1 MKTYR
6 YLISPTELQKN
17 LGNPNFVI
25 FDCRFDL
32 LHPESGLLEYQK
44 EHIPGARFADLNTN
58 LAGIPTDTS
67 GNHPIPDLDKFNEFL
82 SRNGVNSSKQIVVYD
97 SVGGSYAVR
106 LWWLINGCNHKKVAI
121 LDGGFTVWNSKHLPV
136 DSNLENVLPS
146 HFNSE
151 FHLESVVYLTEMEGA
166 IEEKDFL
173 IIDARSPERFRGEVE
188 PYYSIAGHIPG
199 ASNMFY
205 QNNFDNNG
213 MFQSKF
219 QLFSQYKDLLCGKD
233 PEKVIFYCG
242 SGVTSLLNHFAMQ
255 MIGMKGS
262 RVYIGSWSEWI
273 KHHPDKIATGK

>member
-1 MKTYR
+1 MKTYH
-6 YLISPTELQKN
+6 YLISPSELLKN
-17 LGNPNFVI
+17 LGNPNYVI

-32 LHPESGLLEYQK
+32 IHPEFGLLDYQK
-44 EHIPGARFADLNTN
+44 EHIPGARFADLNN
-58 LAGIPTDTS
+58 DLAGIPTNSS
-67 GNHPIPDLDKFNEFL
+67 GNHPLPDWGKFTEFL
-82 SRNGVNSSKQIVVYD
+82 SWNGVNSSKQIVVYD
-97 SVGGSYAVR
+97 SVSGAYAVR
-106 LWWLINGCNHKKVAI
+106 LWWLLSICGHKNVAL
-121 LDGGFTVWNSKHLPV
+121 LDGGFTVWNSMHLPV
-136 DSNLENVLPS
+136 DSNMENALPS

-151 FHLESVVYLTEMEGA
+151 FHLESVVNLIEMQNA
-166 IEEKDFL
+166 INEEDFL

-219 QLFSQYKDLLCGKD
+219 QLFSQYKNLLCGKD